1 MDINKEILKLDWERE
16 PKGLYAPIAY
26 TLAAG
31 GKRVRPQ
38 LAMIGSQLFGGKDEE
53 VLPAALALE
62 VFHNFTLLHDD
73 VMDKAEVRRGRPTVH
88 IQWNENTAILSGDQ
102 MMIEAY
108 TLLSQ
113 VPERALARVLQLF
126 NKMATE
132 ICEGQQ
138 YDVDFEQKS
147 DVTIEEYLMMIRLKT
162 SVLLANA
169 LQIGAYIAGASE
181 EEQQAVY
188 QFGINI
194 GLAFQIQDDIL
205 DVWGDPK
212 TFGKAVGG
220 DIACNKKT
228 FVYLE
233 AMRRLGE
240 RAPQNASVF
249 GDPAKAMRRE
259 GERLLSTERDL
270 IFCQAEAGTYHLRLE
285 IHDEYNPINHSFT
298 IVVFDEE
305 VAYSPYIS
313 RVFEYNPAPGQFINT
328 MPEYEEGDTYQTML
342 GKVEDAIAGTN
353 RSLIS
358 LGGWGGYVTFA
369 FDHSVVNTPNK
380 SDFIVEGNAFYAS
393 AGNKNGSSEPGI
405 VMVSIDVNQNGLPDD
420 PFYELAGSEYTN
432 PATIHQYALTYHRT
446 PAEHTPQ
453 ADKKNSLTDTT
464 YILWQ
469 NSQGEQGYL
478 HKNTFH
484 TQDYF
489 PLWFTDS
496 TLTFTGTRLPDNAVD
511 KSGKGNMWV
520 QTAFD
525 YGYAD
530 SHPNDSISRC
540 SFDIAWAVTA
550 EGEPANLPCADFVR
564 VYTGVHQQCG
574 WIGEISTEIS
584 HARDLNIEK

>member
-108 TLLSQ
+108 TLLSK
-113 VPERALARVLQLF
+113 VPERTLARVLQLF

-147 DVTIEEYLMMIRLKT
+147 HVTIDEYLMMIRLKT

-169 LQIGAYIAGASE
+169 LQIGAYIAGANDK
-181 EEQQAVY
+181 EQEALY
-188 QFGINI
+188 QFGIHI

-233 AMRRLGE
+233 AMRRVGDEAKGE
-240 RAPQNASVF
+240 RREAREELEDWYGQVLDDNKEKIARVKEIFEQLGVKEACEQVVIEYTQKALDILETLPQNAATEELRQLAEKLLVRSV
-249 GDPAKAMRRE
+249 
-259 GERLLSTERDL
+259 
-270 IFCQAEAGTYHLRLE
+270 
-285 IHDEYNPINHSFT
+285 
-298 IVVFDEE
+298 
-305 VAYSPYIS
+305 
-313 RVFEYNPAPGQFINT
+313 
-328 MPEYEEGDTYQTML
+328 
-342 GKVEDAIAGTN
+342 
-353 RSLIS
+353 
-358 LGGWGGYVTFA
+358 
-369 FDHSVVNTPNK
+369 
-380 SDFIVEGNAFYAS
+380 
-393 AGNKNGSSEPGI
+393 
-405 VMVSIDVNQNGLPDD
+405 
-420 PFYELAGSEYTN
+420 
-432 PATIHQYALTYHRT
+432 
-446 PAEHTPQ
+446 
-453 ADKKNSLTDTT
+453 
-464 YILWQ
+464 
-469 NSQGEQGYL
+469 
-478 HKNTFH
+478 
-484 TQDYF
+484 
-489 PLWFTDS
+489 
-496 TLTFTGTRLPDNAVD
+496 
-511 KSGKGNMWV
+511 
-520 QTAFD
+520 
-525 YGYAD
+525 
-530 SHPNDSISRC
+530 
-540 SFDIAWAVTA
+540 
-550 EGEPANLPCADFVR
+550 
-564 VYTGVHQQCG
+564 
-574 WIGEISTEIS
+574 
-584 HARDLNIEK
+584 

>member
-1 MDINKEILKLDWERE
+1 MDVNKEILKLDWERE

-233 AMRRLGE
+233 AMRREGDEAVRRLGE
-240 RAPQNASVF
+240 ELEDWYNQVLDDNKKKIARVKEIFEQLGVREACEQVVRDYTQRALDILETLPQNEASEELRKLAEKLLV
-249 GDPAKAMRRE
+249 RR
-259 GERLLSTERDL
+259 
-270 IFCQAEAGTYHLRLE
+270 
-285 IHDEYNPINHSFT
+285 
-298 IVVFDEE
+298 V
-305 VAYSPYIS
+305 
-313 RVFEYNPAPGQFINT
+313 
-328 MPEYEEGDTYQTML
+328 
-342 GKVEDAIAGTN
+342 
-353 RSLIS
+353 
-358 LGGWGGYVTFA
+358 
-369 FDHSVVNTPNK
+369 
-380 SDFIVEGNAFYAS
+380 
-393 AGNKNGSSEPGI
+393 
-405 VMVSIDVNQNGLPDD
+405 
-420 PFYELAGSEYTN
+420 
-432 PATIHQYALTYHRT
+432 
-446 PAEHTPQ
+446 
-453 ADKKNSLTDTT
+453 
-464 YILWQ
+464 
-469 NSQGEQGYL
+469 
-478 HKNTFH
+478 
-484 TQDYF
+484 
-489 PLWFTDS
+489 
-496 TLTFTGTRLPDNAVD
+496 
-511 KSGKGNMWV
+511 
-520 QTAFD
+520 
-525 YGYAD
+525 
-530 SHPNDSISRC
+530 
-540 SFDIAWAVTA
+540 
-550 EGEPANLPCADFVR
+550 
-564 VYTGVHQQCG
+564 
-574 WIGEISTEIS
+574 
-584 HARDLNIEK
+584 

>member
-1 MDINKEILKLDWERE
+1 MDVNKEILKLDWERE

-113 VPERALARVLQLF
+113 VPERALARVLRLF

-147 DVTIEEYLMMIRLKT
+147 HVTIDEYLMMIRLKT

-169 LQIGAYIAGASE
+169 LQIGAYIAGANDK
-181 EEQQAVY
+181 EQEALY
-188 QFGINI
+188 QFGIHI

-233 AMRRLGE
+233 AMRRVGDEAKGE
-240 RAPQNASVF
+240 RREAREELEDWYGQVLDDNKEKIARVKEIFEQLGVKEACEQVVRDYTQKALDILETLPQNA
-249 GDPAKAMRRE
+249 ATEELRQLAEK
-259 GERLLSTERDL
+259 LLVR
-270 IFCQAEAGTYHLRLE
+270 
-285 IHDEYNPINHSFT
+285 
-298 IVVFDEE
+298 IV
-305 VAYSPYIS
+305 
-313 RVFEYNPAPGQFINT
+313 
-328 MPEYEEGDTYQTML
+328 
-342 GKVEDAIAGTN
+342 
-353 RSLIS
+353 
-358 LGGWGGYVTFA
+358 
-369 FDHSVVNTPNK
+369 
-380 SDFIVEGNAFYAS
+380 
-393 AGNKNGSSEPGI
+393 
-405 VMVSIDVNQNGLPDD
+405 
-420 PFYELAGSEYTN
+420 
-432 PATIHQYALTYHRT
+432 
-446 PAEHTPQ
+446 
-453 ADKKNSLTDTT
+453 
-464 YILWQ
+464 
-469 NSQGEQGYL
+469 
-478 HKNTFH
+478 
-484 TQDYF
+484 
-489 PLWFTDS
+489 
-496 TLTFTGTRLPDNAVD
+496 
-511 KSGKGNMWV
+511 
-520 QTAFD
+520 
-525 YGYAD
+525 
-530 SHPNDSISRC
+530 
-540 SFDIAWAVTA
+540 
-550 EGEPANLPCADFVR
+550 
-564 VYTGVHQQCG
+564 
-574 WIGEISTEIS
+574 
-584 HARDLNIEK
+584 